1 MKAPTRTSRFSDF
14 QSQMRCELETSQT
27 AENPPNFIHE
37 IKTIAYDVTDV
48 NVRTHARTHDVNV
61 RTLMRFLRKTG

>member
-48 NVRTHARTHDVNV
+48 DVFL